1 MTTAVPITTVCDVTV
16 PWVPFRRALC
26 AVLPHAAKDKEDS
39 IPQLI
44 RVRIYAR
51 PDRVYVAASDR
62 FTLALALVE
71 TLVPP
76 HEEHVLDLHPEEVR
90 KILAVFSERKDELD
104 YTLRL
109 VASNEQLEV
118 RDISGMVDGERLAV
132 NLLPNAEDF
141 PNLPLT
147 LARYAHREPAEAT
160 RPAFPLEFLARFK
173 SALKC
178 WDESNIRFSMI
189 GLSSGLVLVG
199 EHFIGA
205 VTGVQQSEEIDLDR
219 VAWATCLA
227 DDLPA
232 LDRMV
237 ADGVIDI
244 THFTAEADPATTEGD
259 Q

>member
-1 MTTAVPITTVCDVTV
+1 MSAPVSITTVCDLTV

-62 FTLALALVE
+62 FTVALALVE

-76 HEEHVLDLHPEEVR
+76 DEEHHLDLAPDEVR
-90 KILAVFSERKDELD
+90 KILAVFPERKDELD
-104 YTLRL
+104 YTLQL
-109 VASNEQLEV
+109 VASTEQLEV
-118 RDISGMVDGERLAV
+118 RDVSGMVDGERLAV
-132 NLLPNAEDF
+132 NLLPYSDDF

-147 LARYAHREPAEAT
+147 LARYAHREPVESS

-173 SALKC
+173 PALKC
-178 WDESNIRFSMI
+178 WGESNVRLSMI

-205 VTGVQQSEEIDLDR
+205 VTGVNESEDIDADR
-219 VAWATCLA
+219 AAWATCLA
-227 DDLPA
+227 DDLPP
-232 LDRMV
+232 LDRM
-237 ADGVIDI
+237 AGVINI
-244 THFTAEADPATTEGD
+244 TDWATEVEPDHPTEGD
-259 Q
+259 PS